1 MQELKKTTIHAN
13 YDPADGSAQIAV
25 EGDNIGICVLIGLM
39 VRHITDKW
47 GTRIGNRNTAF
58 MKVMNR
64 VLQAATQDDS
74 EIIKVDLAAL
84 REDKEAGHD

>member
-1 MQELKKTTIHAN
+1 MQERKKTTIHAN
-13 YDPADGSAQIAV
+13 YDPADGSVQIAV

-39 VRHITDKW
+39 VRHITDEW

-58 MKVMNR
+58 LKFMNR

-84 REDKEAGHD
+84 RKDKEAGHD